1 MPSIM
6 VAAAAAGAAEG
17 MAAVSAGTA
26 TDFSNLQIPDKNNEK
41 EEVAQSGLSF
51 TFDALV
57 NPTSRQACA

>member
-1 MPSIM
+1 M

-41 EEVAQSGLSF
+41 EEVA
-51 TFDALV
+51 
-57 NPTSRQACA
+57 